1 MACRGVRYRPSRES
15 TAGEGRQGSGMH
27 GERHCLPCCPH
38 LPQTSPQ
45 THHFHICIVPSLTPL
60 FFVILAAP
68 TVMPHIHTLT
78 LGSVTPFPS
87 SPSLPAPLRD
97 PSPLPSP
104 SRSRRL
110 NDHLSRLDEDE
121 VTRVI
126 VWLSSPSFFQQTR
139 PRGGPG
145 LVAAASRPHCAA
157 WVACGSAVCG
167 YGLLGRRGTEARA
180 LPCGCHPLIHHCIY
194 AVFFSGLHSH
204 TSD

>member
-1 MACRGVRYRPSRES
+1 MPRRAISSVSRVHGGRGETGKRHARRASLSTMLPSPPANFPS
-15 TAGEGRQGSGMH
+15 NTPPSY
-27 GERHCLPCCPH
+27 LYSH
-38 LPQTSPQ
+38 LPHS
-45 THHFHICIVPSLTPL
+45 L
-60 FFVILAAP
+60 FFVILAGP
-68 TVMPHIHTLT
+68 SVMPHIHTLT

-87 SPSLPAPLRD
+87 PPSLPAPLRD

-104 SRSRRL
+104 SRSHRL

-194 AVFFSGLHSH
+194 AVFFFWPSF
-204 TSD
+204 TYF